1 MHRSPPSWRR
11 CSPPACV
18 IRVCRSAIRLTA
30 IVAGSWA
37 PLIGTAL
44 LRAYDSWTPIAIYVL
59 FAGAV
64 SLIAALTMRE
74 TRGASLLTID
84 EDDARQ
90 TGALRNGMIGRSTVG
105 GGRVL

>member
-1 MHRSPPSWRR
+1 MHRIPLSWRR

-30 IVAGSWA
+30 LVAGSWA

-64 SLIAALTMRE
+64 SLLACLTLRRA
-74 TRGASLLTID
+74 RGPPPPASAH
-84 EDDARQ
+84 ARDQ
-90 TGALRNGMIGRSTVG
+90 PA
-105 GGRVL
+105 GRVRAGTQGER